1 MAIQGDGYFVMSGG
15 KQNFFSRDG
24 AFDLGRHGWTVKG
37 QPAADAPE
45 SSMRGCIGS
54 PS

>member
-24 AFDLGRHGWTVKG
+24 AFDLGRPRLDS
-37 QPAADAPE
+37 QE
-45 SSMRGCIGS
+45 R
-54 PS
+54 